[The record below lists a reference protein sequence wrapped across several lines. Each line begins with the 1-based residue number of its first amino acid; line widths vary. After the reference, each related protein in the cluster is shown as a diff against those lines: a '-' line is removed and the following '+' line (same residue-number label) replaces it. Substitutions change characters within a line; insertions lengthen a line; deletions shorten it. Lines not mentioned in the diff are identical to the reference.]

1 MRTFGHKL
9 RTHSLGKMVNGIFT
23 TSLTANLIGEGCMR
37 AMFNFYFNTRIKF
50 GTGSRSFLR
59 DIISKERW
67 DRIGL
72 VIDENLVKF
81 AITGGLLTKLEKSC
95 SRLVIG
101 YCMISEPTYNSLEEM
116 RPSFSGQHL
125 DAIVGIG
132 GGSALD
138 MAKGMAVLVNNP
150 KPAIHYRGFDKMTE
164 PVLPVVAMPTTAGT
178 GSEITPNASFIDSVE
193 KRKLGINGEAVRP
206 RYALLDPEL
215 TLSCPRRATISAGVD
230 SMVHGVEAF
239 AAKKSNPMVR
249 MFAKEGVTR
258 VFQNLAQVVKDPES
272 ITCREQVMYGAFLS
286 AVALMNSGTGP
297 AAAMSYPLGTNYG
310 VPHGIAGGIF
320 LPHVIRHN
328 IEQGCYKYSEL
339 YDGLHPGESTGD
351 DEGKAR
357 RFLEEMSRLWEG
369 LSMPNDLAQFGVG
382 REAISVFIKQT
393 MELKAAL
400 DQNPFPFYEKEIED
414 VLDQLV

>member
-1 MRTFGHKL
+1 
-9 RTHSLGKMVNGIFT
+9 
-23 TSLTANLIGEGCMR
+23 
-37 AMFNFYFNTRIKF
+37 MFEFYFNTKVIF
-50 GTGSRSFLR
+50 GIGSRSSLTG
-59 DIISKERW
+59 IISGNKWR
-67 DRIGL
+67 RIG
-72 VIDENLVKF
+72 VVVDANL
-81 AITGGLLTKLEKSC
+81 GGAQIINNLLDDLEGTTSFLLKAHC
-95 SRLVIG
+95 R
-101 YCMISEPTYNSLEEM
+101 ISEPTYNSLEEM

-164 PVLPVVAMPTTAGT
+164 PVLPVVAMATTAGT

-230 SMVHGVEAF
+230 SIVHGVEAF

-258 VFQNLAQVVKDPES
+258 VFQNLAQVVKDPENV
-272 ITCREQVMYGAFLS
+272 TCREQVMYGAFLS
-286 AVALMNSGTGP
+286 AIALMNSGTGP

-328 IEQGCYKYSEL
+328 IEQGCYKYSGL
-339 YDGLHPGESTGD
+339 YDGLHPGDSTGD
-351 DEGKAR
+351 DEDNAR
-357 RFLEEMSRLWEG
+357 RFLEEMSRLWEE